1 VTHSNAEAVGF
12 DYATRE
18 TEQVRACN
26 LCGSTDSVEVTQ
38 RDRYGFPSHMRMCR
52 RCGLGFLSPRMTAR
66 EYEEFYKGVYH
77 PLASSFHGRARRSK
91 PVVSSGLAPKPAK
104 RVRLLQEALPRPPAS
119 ALDVGGGSG
128 RLAEAV
134 RAAFACEV
142 AVLDPS
148 PEDLRVAAD
157 AGLETFLGSAE
168 QFDPGERRWD
178 LVLLCRTIDHLLDI
192 SASLACLHRL
202 TATGGH
208 AFVDF
213 KDVIL
218 VARRRRSVEAA
229 VAIEHPYYLTY
240 ETVRAF
246 LTQAGF
252 TPIKEV
258 RRRWFVLAKTEPAEP
273 DWDRLH
279 AAAQA
284 NLQEL
289 RRLSR

>member
-1 VTHSNAEAVGF
+1 VTHAKLEAVGF

-18 TEQVRACN
+18 TDQVRVCN
-26 LCGSTDSVEVTQ
+26 LCDSTDNVEVTQ
-38 RDRYGFPSHMRMCR
+38 RDRYGFPSPMHMCR
-52 RCGLGFLSPRMTAR
+52 RCGLGFLSPRMTAH
-66 EYEEFYKGVYH
+66 EYEEFYKSVYH
-77 PLASSFHGRARRSK
+77 PLTSSFRERARAFK
-91 PVVSSGLAPKPAK
+91 PKPAGLAPKPAK
-104 RVRLLQEALPRPPAS
+104 RVRLLQEALPRPPSS

-128 RLAEAV
+128 FLAKAV
-134 RAAFACEV
+134 RAAFACEA

-148 PEDLRVAAD
+148 PEDLSAAAD
-157 AGLETFLGSAE
+157 AGLETILGRAE

-192 SASLACLHRL
+192 SASLASLHRS

-213 KDVIL
+213 KDVML
-218 VARRRRSVEAA
+218 VARNRGSIEAA

-273 DWDRLH
+273 DWDQLH
-279 AAAQA
+279 AVAQA
-284 NLQEL
+284 NLQQL
-289 RRLSR
+289 RRLHR